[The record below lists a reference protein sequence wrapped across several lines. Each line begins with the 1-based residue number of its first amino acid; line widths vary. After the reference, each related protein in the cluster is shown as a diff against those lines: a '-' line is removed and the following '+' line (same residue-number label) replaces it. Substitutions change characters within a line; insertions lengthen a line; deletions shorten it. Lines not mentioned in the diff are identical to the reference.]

1 LVRIVD
7 THTHAFP
14 AFLAAKALDFLSEKS
29 GTTPLR
35 DGTVESLLASMDR
48 AGVEASVV
56 CSIATEPRQFEGILT
71 WSRQIASPRIIPF
84 PSIHPDAPALQE
96 EIGRIAAG
104 GFKGIKLHPEYQGF
118 HIDDDSLAPLYD
130 SLEREGLIV
139 LFHAG
144 YDIGF
149 PDSDRS
155 APARIANLQ
164 KSFPELR
171 VVASHLGGYR
181 RWEESL
187 EHLVGTGVY
196 LDTSYVMGHIS
207 DELLQAILLGH
218 RADRLLFGSD
228 TPWMGQRES
237 IDWIRNL
244 GLPPEREELLFG
256 GNAAALLGLGEPNRA
271 GPGSE
276 SAISCR

>member
-1 LVRIVD
+1 MNRIVD

-14 AFLAAKALDFLSEKS
+14 GFLAAKAIDFLAEKS
-29 GTTPLR
+29 GTVPLR
-35 DGTVESLLASMDR
+35 DGTVESLVTSMDN
-48 AGVEASVV
+48 AAVEASVV
-56 CSIATEPRQFEGILT
+56 CSIATEPRQFEGILA

-84 PSIHPDAPALQE
+84 PSVHPGSPTLE
-96 EIGRIAAG
+96 VEIGRIAAE
-104 GFKGIKLHPEYQGF
+104 GFRGVKLHPEYQEF
-118 HIDDDSLAPLYD
+118 FIDDDALGFLYGA
-130 SLEREGLIV
+130 LEREGLIV

-164 KSFPELR
+164 KSFPGLK

-187 EHLVGTGVY
+187 EHLVGSSVY
-196 LDTSYVMGHIS
+196 LDTSYVMGHIN
-207 DELLQAILLGH
+207 DETLQAILLGH

-228 TPWMGQRES
+228 TPWMGQKES
-237 IDWIRNL
+237 IAWIRER
-244 GLPPEREELLFG
+244 GLTAEREELLLG
-256 GNAAALLGLGEPNRA
+256 GNAVDLLGLGERSPA
-271 GPGSE
+271 G
-276 SAISCR
+276 I